1 MNYRIILIASGLLGM
16 FAVYGGIM
24 WIGAVVGESE
34 DAITGNAIMT
44 GIFTTLTLTAIRVG
58 LSQRAKSR
66 KRFDALIEQ
75 EFAQH
80 GFVDAI
86 RFSQGAGIS
95 LDDARDLLDKRY
107 AALGWTRVE
116 LQGYNAEYRR
126 P

>member
-1 MNYRIILIASGLLGM
+1 MNYRIILMASGLLGM

-44 GIFTTLTLTAIRVG
+44 GIFTTLMITAIRVG
-58 LSQRAKSR
+58 LSQRAKAR
-66 KRFDALIEQ
+66 KRFEAVVEQ
-75 EFAQH
+75 EFADH

-95 LDDARDLLDKRY
+95 LDDARDWLDKRY
-107 AALGWTRVE
+107 IANGWTRIE
-116 LQGYNAEYRR
+116 KSGYNAEYRR
-126 P
+126 S